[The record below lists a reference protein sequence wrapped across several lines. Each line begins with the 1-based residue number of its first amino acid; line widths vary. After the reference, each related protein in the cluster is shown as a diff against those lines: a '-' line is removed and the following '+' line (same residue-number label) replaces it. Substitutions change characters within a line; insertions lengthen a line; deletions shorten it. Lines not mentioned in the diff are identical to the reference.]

1 MTLKKRLLNNGFAAV
16 FQKGIRILDQL
27 VLVPFFITAWGAAY
41 YGEWLTLTIIP
52 SVIAFSDLGFGTAA
66 ANSFVLSYA
75 AGDKQKAADISK
87 SGMYIITIMI
97 LAAMLLSVLGIFVLD
112 YYNVFDKSLINGK
125 EAKIAV
131 SILIFVRLL
140 SFYDQ
145 LIESYFR
152 SAQKAALNINILTI
166 KSALNLGAGLCMLL
180 LGYGVVE
187 FALSQ
192 LSVTLVFNIFYW
204 IKGKQ
209 VLGLYKEYQG
219 KKDKVIIKSITRKSL
234 GYLMSPVWQA
244 IYFQGTTFVVRIIL
258 GPEAV
263 AAFNTV
269 RTLSRSLNQLFFIV
283 KTAVFP
289 ELQFEIGK
297 ENWKTAQRVFRV
309 SLLGVLS
316 MSLLG
321 FVLLALFGLW
331 FYAIWTQ
338 NELEV
343 PKAMWYIFIAGMVF
357 NALWWTAEMVF
368 GVVNKPY
375 KMAIYGVVAAIFSVL
390 FSYILSIQYGL
401 VGAAI
406 GNVSLDII
414 LVLLVVPNACNLMR
428 ISVKDLFLNGV
439 ADFQTL
445 FNQLSYKLQDLK
457 N

>member
-97 LAAMLLSVLGIFVLD
+97 LAAMFLSVLGIFVLD
-112 YYNVFDKSLINGK
+112 YYSIFDKSLIDGQ

-131 SILIFVRLL
+131 SVLIFVRLL

-166 KSALNLGAGLCMLL
+166 KSALNLMAGLCMLL

-192 LSVTLVFNIFYW
+192 LVVTLVFNAFYW
-204 IKGKQ
+204 TKGRQVVGLFNKYKGKR
-209 VLGLYKEYQG
+209 
-219 KKDKVIIKSITRKSL
+219 DKVILKSITTKGLS
-234 GYLMSPVWQA
+234 YLMSPVWQA
-244 IYFQGTTFVVRIIL
+244 IYFQGTTFVVRIVL

-289 ELQFEIGK
+289 ELQYEIGK
-297 ENWKTAQRVFRV
+297 DNWKTAQRVFRV

-316 MSLLG
+316 LSILG

-331 FYAIWTQ
+331 FYTIWTQ

-343 PKAMWYIFIAGMVF
+343 PQAMWYIFIAGMVL

-375 KMAIYGVVAAIFSVL
+375 KMAIYGVVAAMFSVL
-390 FSYILSIQYGL
+390 VSYLLSMQHGL

-414 LVLLVVPNACNLMR
+414 LVLLVVPNACKLMR

-439 ADFQTL
+439 ADFQAL
-445 FNQLSYKLQDLK
+445 YNQVSYKFQDLK

>member
-1 MTLKKRLLNNGFAAV
+1 MTLKKRLLHNGLASV
-16 FQKGIRILDQL
+16 FQKGVRVLDQL
-27 VLVPFFITAWGAAY
+27 FLVPFFITSWGAAY

-75 AGDKQKAADISK
+75 ADDRQKAANISK
-87 SGMYIITIMI
+87 SGTYIITIMI
-97 LAAMLLSVLGIFVLD
+97 LCAMLISVMGIFVLD
-112 YYNVFDKSLINGK
+112 YFEVFEKSLIDSQD
-125 EAKIAV
+125 AKIAV

-145 LIESYFR
+145 LVESYFR
-152 SAQKAALNINILTI
+152 SAQKAALNINILTL
-166 KSALNLGAGLCMLL
+166 KASLNLVAGLCVLL

-192 LSVTLVFNIFYW
+192 LVVTLVFNAFYW
-204 IKGKQ
+204 TKGRQ
-209 VLGLYKEYQG
+209 VVGLFKEYKG
-219 KKDKVIIKSITRKSL
+219 KKDKVILKSIATKGLS
-234 GYLMSPVWQA
+234 YLMSPVWQA
-244 IYFQGTTFVVRIIL
+244 IYFQGTTFVVRIVL

-263 AAFNTV
+263 AVFNTV
-269 RTLSRSLNQLFFIV
+269 RTLSRSLNQLLFMV

-289 ELQFEIGK
+289 ELQYEIGQH
-297 ENWKTAQRVFRV
+297 NWKTAQKVFRI

-316 MSLLG
+316 LSLFG
-321 FVLLALFGLW
+321 FILLVLFGLW
-331 FYAIWTQ
+331 FYSIWTQ

-343 PKAMWYIFIAGMVF
+343 PTAMWYIFIGGMVF

-375 KMAIYGVVAAIFSVL
+375 KMAIYGVVAALLSVFL
-390 FSYILSIQYGL
+390 SYVLSNQFGL
-401 VGAAI
+401 LGAAI

-414 LVLLVVPNACNLMR
+414 LVLLVVPNACHLMR
-428 ISVKDLFLNGV
+428 MSVKELFLYGV
-439 ADFQTL
+439 ADFHT
-445 FNQLSYKLQDLK
+445 FFSQLSYKLQALK